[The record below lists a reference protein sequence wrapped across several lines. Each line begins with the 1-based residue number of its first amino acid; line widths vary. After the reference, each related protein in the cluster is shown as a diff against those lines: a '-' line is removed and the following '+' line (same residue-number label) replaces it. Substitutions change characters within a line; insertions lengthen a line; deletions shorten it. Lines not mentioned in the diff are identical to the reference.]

1 MKFFK
6 LDLLTLL
13 ISLFILNSCK
23 NQDSIGLGVTSA
35 TQLSGSLIDTSTI
48 VVNTIPEDTVITSTL
63 GIAPLGFFKDPVFG
77 NTESNI
83 AMDLGLPGSGAYTV
97 PTGTV
102 NIDSVILIVRYSAG
116 FYGDSLSSRYKV
128 NVYQLNEK
136 INSTTNYYNTKAW
149 NYNSGTLLGTKT
161 FFSRTHDS
169 IYVNAIVAKQ
179 PDSLLKVP
187 AQLRIPIDPSF
198 VNTNLFLASATQLG
212 SNLVF
217 KNNVHGLYL
226 TMDKTGVAGAGGTF
240 MMALDSGVNM
250 TVYYKNI
257 NGSTIDTTTVSL
269 PAATVHAVQIKHT
282 YSTAV
287 QTELSNAKT
296 GSRNAVYLQGNAGLR
311 AKISFPYLKN
321 LAKTLGTNYVINRAE
336 LVITPVSGSVI
347 PFPPLPQINM
357 YQYDIALQRTYLQD
371 ANAADP
377 RSQGLTVFGG
387 FYSTIPIG
395 YVTPSIA
402 GYHFVIT
409 GYVQDLMRGATLDY
423 GTYIGAVQ
431 PTSAISSAYLAPTA
445 QISSRSV
452 LIGTDK
458 TSPYR
463 MKLNIIYTVL
473 PK

>member
-13 ISLFILNSCK
+13 ISLFILSSCK
-23 NQDSIGLGVTSA
+23 NQDTIGLGVTSA

-48 VVNTIPEDTVITSTL
+48 VVNTIPEDSVMTSTL
-63 GIAPLGFFKDPVFG
+63 GTAPMGYFKDPVLG

-83 AMDLGLPGSGAYTV
+83 AMDLNLPGSGAYTV
-97 PTGTV
+97 PTGT
-102 NIDSVILIVRYSAG
+102 NKIDSVILIVRYGNG

-136 INSTTNYYNTKAW
+136 INPNTNYYNTRAW

-169 IYVNAIVAKQ
+169 IYVNAIVTNK

-187 AQLRIPIDPSF
+187 AQLRIPISPSF
-198 VNTNLFLASATQLG
+198 VNTNLFFASAAQLG

-226 TMDKTGVAGAGGTF
+226 TMDKAGSAGAGGTF
-240 MMALDSGVNM
+240 MMALDSGVNI
-250 TVYYKNI
+250 TVYYKNT

-287 QTELSNAKT
+287 QTELNNAAT

-311 AKISFPYLKN
+311 AKISFPYLRN
-321 LAKTLGTNYVINRAE
+321 IAKTLGTNIVINRAE
-336 LVITPVSGSVI
+336 LVITPASGSII

-357 YQYDIALQRTYLQD
+357 YQYDIAHQRTYLQD
-371 ANAADP
+371 SNTGDP
-377 RSQGLTVFGG
+377 RAQGLTVFGG
-387 FYSTIPIG
+387 YYSTIPIG
-395 YVTPSIA
+395 YVTPSVA

-409 GYVQDLMRGATLDY
+409 AYVQDLIRGASIDN
-423 GTYIGAVQ
+423 GTFIGAVD
-431 PTSAISSAYLAPTA
+431 PASTVSSAYLVPTA
-445 QISSRSV
+445 QVSSRSV

-463 MKLNIIYTVL
+463 MKLNIIYTKL